1 MIRVLLVDDET
12 LIRSAMSQMIDLE
25 QDIEVVGETS
35 TGEQAITMAA
45 TLRPDVVLMDM
56 QLPGIDGIEA
66 ATEVLSSTQVAV
78 IMVTSHAKPGYLKRA
93 LAEGIQ
99 GFLPKTAPAASLH
112 EAIRSVAAG
121 GRYID
126 AELSTQAIVAG
137 DSPLTCREA
146 DILDLAA
153 VGASA
158 EEIARK
164 AHLSV
169 GTVRNYLSSAV
180 TKLNATNRHHAVTIA
195 RDNGWI

>member
-112 EAIRSVAAG
+112 EAIRRG
-121 GRYID
+121 LPH
-126 AELSTQAIVAG
+126 E
-137 DSPLTCREA
+137 
-146 DILDLAA
+146 
-153 VGASA
+153 
-158 EEIARK
+158 
-164 AHLSV
+164 
-169 GTVRNYLSSAV
+169 
-180 TKLNATNRHHAVTIA
+180 
-195 RDNGWI
+195 